1 MNRKQRR
8 RASKLGQVPSRP
20 AVKTGT
26 VVVPPGDA
34 DLVGLGLKHH
44 QAGRFAEAEACYR
57 RVLAAQPDHAD
68 ALHLLGI
75 IAQQTGRH
83 ELAVELISR
92 AIKQNGRSA
101 AYFCSL
107 GIALKN
113 QGKIDEAVKAYR
125 QAIRIKPDLPE
136 AHCNLGNALRGQGKL
151 DEAVA
156 ACSQAIRIKPDL
168 AEAHFNLGNALHGQ
182 GRLDEALASYDRAL
196 SLRRDYAEALNNR
209 GNVLQELKRL
219 GEALASYDQ
228 AISLRPDYAGA
239 LSNRG
244 NVLRELKRLDEAL
257 ASHDRALMLRP
268 DYADALYNRGNVLQ
282 ELRRLD
288 EALVSYDRALTLRP
302 DYAEA
307 LYNRANAL
315 RELNRLDEALA
326 SYDRALT
333 LRPNYADA
341 LCNRGNALREL
352 NRLDEALAS
361 YDKAIALKPDY
372 AEAYSNRGIALTY
385 LKRPADALASYDK
398 AFALKHDLAE
408 VEGLRLH
415 TKMHLC
421 DWSNFDNECTH
432 LISSVRSGKGSTP
445 PFQFLSIASTSAD
458 QLRCAKL
465 YIANKYLPSEKP
477 IWQGERYNHDRIR
490 VAYLS
495 ADFRKHPGAY
505 RMAGLF
511 EQHDRSRFEVIGI
524 SFGVDDRSEIRKRVA
539 AAFDEFYD
547 VRGKSD
553 QQVAKLLHDLQVDI
567 AIDRNGYTT
576 DSRPGIIAHRPAPI
590 QISYLGYPATMGTP
604 FIDYIIADKVVAPLE
619 DQRFYTEKIVHLPN
633 SYQVNDRKYKIA
645 ESAPSRQENGLPQ
658 GFVFCCF
665 NNNYK
670 ITPRVFECWTRIL
683 KQVEDSV
690 LWLLEG
696 NATAASN
703 LRKEAV
709 ARGINSDRL
718 IFAKRMPSP
727 EHLARHRLADLFLDT
742 LPYNAHATATD
753 ALWAG
758 LPVLTCLG
766 ETFAGRVAASLLTA
780 IRLPELITTTLEDYE
795 HLAIELATHP
805 EKMAII
811 KSKLA
816 ENRFT
821 TPLFDTKLFTNHIEA
836 AYTAMYERHKAGLA
850 PDHIII
856 PNS

>member
-92 AIKQNGRSA
+92 AIKQNGQSA

-268 DYADALYNRGNVLQ
+268 DYAEALYNRGNVLQ

-361 YDKAIALKPDY
+361 YD
-372 AEAYSNRGIALTY
+372 R
-385 LKRPADALASYDK
+385 ALAVK
-398 AFALKHDLAE
+398 ADHAVAFSGAADC
-408 VEGLRLH
+408 VMR
-415 TKMHLC
+415 LC
-421 DWSNFDNECTH
+421 DWDRWTRFTTDLYAH
-432 LISSVRSGKGSTP
+432 VSGKKSIVAPFVLLGYSGDPALQLQCAKNFIENKIPSPPP
-445 PFQFLSIASTSAD
+445 PFWSGQRWQHD
-458 QLRCAKL
+458 KL
-465 YIANKYLPSEKP
+465 
-477 IWQGERYNHDRIR
+477 R
-490 VAYLS
+490 VAYVS
-495 ADFRKHPGAY
+495 ADFRSHPGAY